1 MIEIE
6 RKFLVISNEYH
17 SGKVFHIQQGYIC
30 SEKNK
35 VVRVRIRDNR
45 AFLTLKNAMIGFA
58 RNEYEYEIPVK
69 DAEEMLENMCRKPII
84 DKHRYLYEYSGHTWE
99 IDEFHGKNEGLVIA
113 EIELEDINEEFE
125 KPKFIG
131 EEVTGKPHYY
141 NANL

>member
-6 RKFLVISNEYH
+6 RKFLVVSNEYH
-17 SGKVFHIQQGYIC
+17 SKKAFHIRQGYIC

-35 VVRVRIRDNR
+35 VVRIRIRDNR